1 LDKEINRRAQSIAS
15 KTAAKLQSA
24 DGKTSKKLSKG
35 QQKRK
40 KAAAAAASTKWRDKS
55 SQDPF
60 VEETISGHIKF
71 DVFAD
76 AYKKT
81 DDWSKKREAHDKLVQ
96 TGKKKASDAPELY
109 KWDRWKGKFACL
121 LCRKT
126 GHTQDHER
134 CPA

>member
-1 LDKEINRRAQSIAS
+1 MEGAFRESTISYLSIFAAPGVVTRLLLISRDGKWLDKS
-15 KTAAKLQSA
+15 KVS
-24 DGKTSKKLSKG
+24 
-35 QQKRK
+35 
-40 KAAAAAASTKWRDKS
+40 
-55 SQDPF
+55 PF
-60 VEETISGHIKF
+60 TEETISGHIKF

-126 GHTQDHER
+126 GHTQNHER